1 MVALL
6 GLGMGDRTGVRKE
19 AGALALAGAAIAIA
33 PQMGQFVVR
42 SDSCTICSDGVTLFK
57 LEESLFIAC
66 FLRSGDGV

>member
-6 GLGMGDRTGVRKE
+6 GLGMAERKGVRKK
-19 AGALALAGAAIAIA
+19 AGAASAIA

-66 FLRSGDGV
+66 FLRFGGGV